1 MTASLSPEVKALI
14 AKARIVSFAGW
25 SEQYGAARV
34 AQLQAADDSQQYLS
48 DEALQGLPGAA
59 IAKTLRDRAADLVD
73 QARAEVLAQFPQIT
87 EPGGG
92 LYPPLRAEACWR
104 DFWQFLRCVTYGIA
118 AQRQDYTSA
127 TGLAYMEQLYQV
139 LQVPLDAMVC
149 GIKALKAA
157 SLQTLTAEQA
167 AKTAPYFDRLIH
179 ALEQFQTAAAG
190 SS

>member
-1 MTASLSPEVKALI
+1 M
-14 AKARIVSFAGW
+14 R
-25 SEQYGAARV
+25 
-34 AQLQAADDSQQYLS
+34 
-48 DEALQGLPGAA
+48 
-59 IAKTLRDRAADLVD
+59 RDW
-73 QARAEVLAQFPQIT
+73 PI
-87 EPGGG
+87 
-92 LYPPLRAEACWR
+92 W
-104 DFWQFLRCVTYGIA
+104 
-118 AQRQDYTSA
+118 
-127 TGLAYMEQLYQV
+127 